1 MENYI
6 LSTLTK
12 EQKALLSVKSFNK
25 NEILF
30 REDEKCENV
39 TFVISGEIKIS
50 STSFEG
56 KELIYN
62 VVGKNEVFGNNLIFS
77 DSPFYKGDV
86 IATKE
91 SMIVNIK
98 RENLIILLQSNKE
111 FLFSYLN
118 LQSNFGKKLNST
130 IKLLSINSAEERVK
144 FYLFEN
150 NGKITYKSVT
160 ELALILHLQRETLS
174 RVLTKLEKE
183 NTIKRSLHQITLL
196 D

>member
-1 MENYI
+1 MENNI
-6 LSTLTK
+6 LSALTK
-12 EQKALLSVKSFNK
+12 EQKALLNVKSFNK

-30 REDEKCENV
+30 REEEKCENV
-39 TFVISGEIKIS
+39 TFVISGEILIS
-50 STSFEG
+50 SASFEG

-62 VVGKNEVFGNNLIFS
+62 VIEKNEVFGNNLIFS

-91 SMIVNIK
+91 STIVNIK
-98 RENLIILLQSNKE
+98 RENLTILLQNNKE
-111 FLFSYLN
+111 FLLSYLN
-118 LQSNFGKKLNST
+118 LQSNFSKKLNST
-130 IKLLSINSAEERVK
+130 IKLLSITSAEERIK

-150 NGKITYKSVT
+150 QGKIAYKSVT
-160 ELALILHLQRETLS
+160 ELAAILHLQRETLS